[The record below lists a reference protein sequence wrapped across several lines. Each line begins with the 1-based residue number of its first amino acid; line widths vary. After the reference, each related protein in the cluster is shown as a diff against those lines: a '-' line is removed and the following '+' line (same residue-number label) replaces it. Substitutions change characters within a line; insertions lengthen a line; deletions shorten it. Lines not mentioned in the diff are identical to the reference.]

1 MRVLVTGGK
10 RGIGWAIAKELHDFS
25 NGFSVYTPSRSNG
38 FDLATPV
45 GRRNATSFVGPVDI
59 LINNV
64 GGGGRYGTD
73 EEVWAKNVT
82 AMMEFTAWALPH
94 MIEQRWGRVVTISSI
109 HGREYGSRPI
119 FMAAKAAQIA
129 YMKGLSKDKRYVRCG
144 ITFNTVCPGNVHVE
158 GKPKVDE
165 DALPLGRM
173 GKPEEVAKLVAFLCS
188 NDAAYING
196 STIVIDGGESNAL

>member
-1 MRVLVTGGK
+1 MRAVITGGTH
-10 RGIGWAIAKELHDFS
+10 GIGSAIAYEFCMLGMQVFC
-25 NGFSVYTPSRSNG
+25 PSRRSG
-38 FDLATPV
+38 YDLSCPG
-45 GRRNATSFVGPVDI
+45 GRFEAMRKFQTADI

-64 GGGGRYGTD
+64 GGGGRFGTD

-82 AMMEFTAWALPH
+82 AMTEFTAWALPH
-94 MIEQRWGRVVTISSI
+94 MISKGWGRVVTISSI

-129 YMKGLSKDKRYVRCG
+129 YMKGLSKDKRYVRAG
-144 ITFNTVCPGNVHVE
+144 ITFNTVCPGNVEVE

-173 GKPEEVAKLVAFLCS
+173 GRPEEVAKLVAFLCS

-196 STIVIDGGESNAL
+196 SCITIDGGESNAI